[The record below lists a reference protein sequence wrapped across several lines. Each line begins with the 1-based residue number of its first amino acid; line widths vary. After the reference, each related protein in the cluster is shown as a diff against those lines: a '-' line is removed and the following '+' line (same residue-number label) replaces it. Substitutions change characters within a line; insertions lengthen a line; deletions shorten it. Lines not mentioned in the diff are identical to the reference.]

1 MIRLL
6 KEHYWQEAYAGVG
19 SIAGHVI
26 VGDKMYVPRVRE
38 RLQYFIEAPNQDN
51 VIAQVFPDCEYVGE
65 REDVVYGVW
74 KDAETV
80 ETRLPP
86 PPDA

>member
-19 SIAGHVI
+19 SIEGHVI

-38 RLQYFIEAPNQDN
+38 RLQYVKP
-51 VIAQVFPDCEYVGE
+51 Y
-65 REDVVYGVW
+65 
-74 KDAETV
+74 AEQGNDLIPMRDMTTNGYWVDIPTV
-80 ETRLPP
+80 ERRLPEP
-86 PPDA
+86 PCG